1 VITEDEMPDEAKV
14 SVRDFRSSL
23 SEHLR
28 RAQRGQSV
36 LVTSNG
42 EPVARLV
49 PVERPVATP
58 RPFGFM
64 TGSIRLAPDFRDTPP
79 EIVSS
84 MQADPFPPRRR
95 GRAE

>member
-1 VITEDEMPDEAKV
+1 MPDEAKV
-14 SVRDFRSSL
+14 SVREFRSSL
-23 SEHLR
+23 SQHLR

-49 PVERPVATP
+49 PVERMPATP

-64 TGSIRLAPDFRDTPP
+64 KGRIRMATDFRDTPP
-79 EIVSS
+79 EILSA
-84 MQADPFPPRRR
+84 MEADPFPPRRR
-95 GRAE
+95 GRAA